1 MDVRSVGGT
10 SRLQPDFTRVNE
22 LAVRS
27 ERLPRRKSDAV
38 LPFPAGMW
46 LWVGS
51 TALVRLT
58 CWLAGAAA
66 AVAAVC
72 AVLVLLGGR
81 AAAWWW
87 LGALAAALLAL
98 LAAPVRDLLRRRDPK
113 SWQQAVTG
121 EYWSWRRPPR
131 RFEPAPVPAP
141 LPSWLRDPLHRRL
154 LGLVRRSGA
163 ASHADKLR
171 WAGRWARSRQL
182 RPLVPRLT
190 ALAALSVLLTV
201 AAWRAGWIDVR
212 PGRLLPEGTE
222 LGGYELDPAVVPAVD
237 VALAAAADYAWQLV
251 DLVPLLHLT
260 EVFGWARPGA
270 LAAAGPHNVFA
281 EVLRLGVLWLVA
293 TAVLAP
299 PRRPVDVD
307 ARPPLL
313 AGQVERA
320 LVDEL
325 VAARRLLSAGGADR
339 HDLRLLDA
347 ACRRLRAEEVSV
359 PAPHETWSLDALCQ
373 ALAVE
378 QSWMADWRVPEQRTG
393 DDGGA
398 W

>member
-10 SRLQPDFTRVNE
+10 NRLQPDFTRVNE

-38 LPFPAGMW
+38 LPFPPAMW

-51 TALVRLT
+51 ASLVRLG

-81 AAAWWW
+81 AAAWCW
-87 LGALAAALLAL
+87 LGALVVALLAL
-98 LAAPVRDLLRRRDPK
+98 LAAPARDLVRRRDAK
-113 SWQQAVTG
+113 IWQQAVAG

-131 RFEPAPVPAP
+131 RFEPVPAAAP
-141 LPSWLRDPLHRRL
+141 LPAWLRDPLHRRL
-154 LGLVRRSGA
+154 LGLLRRPGT

-171 WAGRWARSRQL
+171 WAGRWARSRRL
-182 RPLVPRLT
+182 RPLVPRL
-190 ALAALSVLLTV
+190 AVLAALSVLLTV
-201 AAWRAGWIDVR
+201 AAWRAGLIEAR
-212 PGRLLPEGTE
+212 PGRLLPEGTGI
-222 LGGYELDPAVVPAVD
+222 GGYELDPAVRPAVD
-237 VALAAAADYAWQLV
+237 LALAAAADYAWHLL

-260 EVFGWARPGA
+260 EVFGWTRPPA
-270 LAAAGPHNVFA
+270 LAASGLHNVFA

-293 TAVLAP
+293 VAVLAP
-299 PRRPVDVD
+299 ARRPVEVD

-320 LVDEL
+320 LVDAL
-325 VAARRLLSAGGADR
+325 VSARRLLTASGTDR
-339 HDLRLLDA
+339 HDLRLLDD
-347 ACRRLRAEEVSV
+347 ACRRLRAGEVPV
-359 PAPHETWSLDALCQ
+359 PAPHETWSIDSLCQ

-378 QSWMADWRVPEQRTG
+378 QSWMADWRIPEQRTG
-393 DDGGA
+393 EPPA
-398 W
+398 PW